1 MKWNIT
7 SVKIT
12 DNNQHVEVEGYSLDD
27 DITYF
32 SSTIKRITFIEIINI
47 NSNFHEGYA
56 ISMVNPLEIYIIELG
71 FEKNNQNYNNILRN
85 NISVS
90 ADKTRYFDHPAYM
103 GLPPIVFMQWKGM
116 LNTELN
122 K

>member
-12 DNNQHVEVEGYSLDD
+12 ENNQHIEVEGYSLDD
-27 DITYF
+27 ENMYF
-32 SSTIKRITFIEIINI
+32 ISKIKRITLNEIFNI
-47 NSNFHEGYA
+47 NHNFHEGYA
-56 ISMVNPLEIYIIELG
+56 ISMVNPLEIYIIDLR

-122 K
+122 I

>member
-1 MKWNIT
+1 
-7 SVKIT
+7 
-12 DNNQHVEVEGYSLDD
+12 
-27 DITYF
+27 
-32 SSTIKRITFIEIINI
+32 
-47 NSNFHEGYA
+47 
-56 ISMVNPLEIYIIELG
+56 MVNPLEIYIIELE
-71 FEKNNQNYNNILRN
+71 FKKNKVYYNILRN
-85 NISVS
+85 NMSVS